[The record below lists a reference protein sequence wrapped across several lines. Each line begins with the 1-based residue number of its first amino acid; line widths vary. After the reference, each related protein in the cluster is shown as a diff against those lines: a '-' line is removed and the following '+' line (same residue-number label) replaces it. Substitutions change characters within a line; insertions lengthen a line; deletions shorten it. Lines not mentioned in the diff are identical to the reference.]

1 MNNQT
6 INVVGAGL
14 AGCECAWQLAQRG
27 FKVNL
32 YEMKPKKFSPAHK
45 SENFCEIVCS
55 NSFGG
60 TELSTGAGL
69 LKAEMKKLNSLI
81 VSIAEK
87 HLVPAGGAMAVDRV
101 EFSKEISTIIKQHKN
116 ITVINEEFE
125 TINVNDI
132 TVIATGPLTSHA
144 LSGSLQKLIGVN
156 FLYFYDAAAPIVTSE
171 SIDKSASF
179 VADRYNKG
187 NADYVNCPMNKEQYE
202 MFVTELIN
210 AQTVELKTFEN
221 VKVFEGCMPVEQM
234 AKRGMDALKFGPLK
248 PVGLEHPETHE
259 KYYAVAQLRKENV
272 KADLY
277 NLVGFQTNLT
287 FKEQKRVFGLIPALK
302 NAEFVK
308 YGVMHRNTYINAPK
322 ILNKDFSLKCYP
334 NIYIAGQLSG
344 VEGYMESC
352 ISGLATAINIAN
364 KLTNKKPAEFPST
377 TMLGALINYITNPTN
392 NNFQPMNAN
401 FGILDPLQ
409 EKIKDKKVKKLKQ
422 AEKSLKFYEDNK
434 VLWTFQTE
442 QNY

>member
-6 INVVGAGL
+6 INVIGAGL
-14 AGCECAWQLAQRG
+14 AGCECAWQLAERG

-32 YEMKPKKFSPAHK
+32 HEMKPIKHSPAHK
-45 SENFCEIVCS
+45 SDKMCEIVCS

-69 LKAEMKKLNSLI
+69 LKAEMQKLNSLI
-81 VSIAEK
+81 IAVAKK
-87 HLVPAGGAMAVDRV
+87 HLVPAGGAMAVDRD
-101 EFSKEISTIIKQHKN
+101 EFSNEIHNIISNHKN
-116 ITVINEEFE
+116 INIINKEVKEINTEE
-125 TINVNDI
+125 I
-132 TVIATGPLTSHA
+132 TVIATGPLTSDN
-144 LSGSLQKLIGVN
+144 LSISLKKLLGED

-171 SIDKSASF
+171 SIDKNKSF
-179 VADRYNKG
+179 IADRYNKG
-187 NADYVNCPMNKEQYE
+187 NADYINCPLNKQEYE
-202 MFVTELIN
+202 LFVNELIK
-210 AQTVELKTFEN
+210 AQSVELKTFEN

-248 PVGLEHPETHE
+248 PVGLEHPITHE
-259 KYYAVAQLRKENV
+259 KYYAVVQLRKENV

-287 FKEQKRVFGLIPALK
+287 YKEQKRVFGLIPALK

-322 ILNKDFSLKCYP
+322 LLNSNLALKKYP
-334 NIYIAGQLSG
+334 NVYIAGQLSG

-352 ISGLATAINIAN
+352 ISGLAIAINIAN
-364 KLTNKKPAEFPST
+364 KLQNKPTVEFPTT
-377 TMLGALINYITNPTN
+377 TMLGALINYITNPANT
-392 NNFQPMNAN
+392 NFQPMNAN

-409 EKIKDKKVKKLKQ
+409 EKIKDKKAKKLKQ
-422 AEKSLKFYEDNK
+422 AQISLSFYDNNK
-434 VLWTFQTE
+434 ELWNT
-442 QNY
+442 